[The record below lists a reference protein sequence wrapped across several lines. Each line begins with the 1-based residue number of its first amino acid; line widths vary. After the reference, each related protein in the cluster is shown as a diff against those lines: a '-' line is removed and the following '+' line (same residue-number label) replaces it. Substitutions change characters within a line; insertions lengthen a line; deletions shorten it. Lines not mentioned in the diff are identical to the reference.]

1 VTDKENSKIKNFIRG
16 IVLLGTLM
24 ALFFGSAG
32 TFNWP
37 EAWLFL
43 ILYIAAVTGMVVWL
57 KRNAPDLLKERM
69 SKRKDAKT
77 WDKIFLVTYSVL
89 VMIMLVVAGFDA
101 VRYRWTHVP
110 LVVKTL
116 GFLGFI
122 PAYLLIFWTMM
133 ENRYLSEV
141 VRIQEERGHE
151 VCTTGPYRYVR
162 HPMYV
167 GVIIFFLCLPLA
179 LGSFWALPLSV
190 LIILGFLIRTSL
202 EDKTL
207 QNELPGYQ
215 EYAEKVRYKLIPGLW

>member
-1 VTDKENSKIKNFIRG
+1 MTDKETSKIKNIIRG

-24 ALFFGSAG
+24 ALLFGSAG
-32 TFNWP
+32 TFDWP

-43 ILYIAAVTGMVVWL
+43 LLYTAAVTGMVVWL
-57 KRNAPDLLKERM
+57 KKNAPDLLKERM

-77 WDKIFLVTYSVL
+77 WDKIILMTYSFL
-89 VMIMLVVAGFDA
+89 VMIMLVVMGLDA

-116 GFLGFI
+116 GFLGFV

-151 VCTTGPYRYVR
+151 VCTTGPYKYVR

-167 GVIIFFLCLPLA
+167 GVIVFVLCLPLA
-179 LGSFWALPLSV
+179 LGSFISLFLSILIV
-190 LIILGFLIRTSL
+190 LVFLIRTSL

-207 QNELPGYQ
+207 QKELPGYK
-215 EYAEKVRYKLIPGLW
+215 EYAEQVRYRLIPGLW